1 MERAAGGIKF
11 GVEYRHVP
19 WEGEEVRP
27 GNGVGRVGRVGREEV
42 KPGSRVGR
50 VEVDKG
56 GSYFPP
62 GF

>member
-11 GVEYRHVP
+11 CVKYRYVP
-19 WEGEEVRP
+19 CEGEEVRP
-27 GNGVGRVGRVGREEV
+27 DNGRVGRVGWEEV
-42 KPGSRVGR
+42 RPGSRVGR
-50 VEVDKG
+50 VEVDEG